1 MNGQDSSMAPGALG
15 PYRISRQI
23 GAGGMGVVYEAW
35 DDRLQRAVA
44 LKILNKATLDAEAE
58 KRIWREGRVAAAI
71 NHPNMGQLYDIG
83 EDRGHVFLVME
94 LLIGESLAEKIS
106 RGPIDLPDAIQVAL
120 GILTSLG
127 VVQILGSV

>member
-1 MNGQDSSMAPGALG
+1 MNGQDSNMAPGDHLG

-44 LKILNKATLDAEAE
+44 LKILNKATLNAEAE

-71 NHPNMGQLYDIG
+71 NHPNICQLYDIG

-94 LLIGESLAEKIS
+94 LLEGESL
-106 RGPIDLPDAIQVAL
+106 
-120 GILTSLG
+120 
-127 VVQILGSV
+127 